1 MQGASMKRP
10 DALELEF
17 VILLFIVGGGFVST
31 LLYGIAGLLSLL

>member
-1 MQGASMKRP
+1 MKQP

-17 VILLFIVGGGFVST
+17 IILLFIVGAGFVST